1 MSLLRDE
8 YPSTNPAA
16 RKQPAYLG
24 TTLSGKSDSPS
35 VLIEEI
41 PFSSEM
47 PRASHWSVAWSDLMM
62 TMFILFLS
70 MFVYQSAQQDFLSK
84 KTPEI
89 VGGKTTDAL
98 DILDVP
104 DISTETL
111 PPTTTLSSMG
121 ERTMPEI
128 TPMEED
134 FPLLEEPETPAA
146 IERQP
151 EPVASSLP
159 KTEQQPSAL
168 APPQNLIAPPPEA
181 DIVNT
186 AKEEIK
192 EEMTYGELQANNI
205 AIIMPETP
213 GKSNTEEVFPPPP
226 APMTIES
233 HENPS
238 LPQSIAS
245 ETVTSDIVPRS
256 IHDESIFPRPI
267 TDEPQIVERTASAKR
282 EQYIQATKNLP
293 SQFQKMYNLSKDNL
307 HSQKLEKFATVDLT
321 ADKTVR
327 IILTGDL
334 LFGLG
339 ESALSPQSLSALKNI
354 TEVIRNTP
362 YMINVV
368 GHTDNVPMS
377 SGKFPSNWELS
388 VARASSVA
396 RFLINEMGMNPNQ
409 FVVSGYASYRP
420 VKPNTT
426 TTNRS
431 INRRVEIIISKR
443 LPQPQPATPQNLN

>member
-8 YPSTNPAA
+8 YPYTNPAA
-16 RKQPAYLG
+16 RKQPAYMG

-47 PRASHWSVAWSDLMM
+47 PRGSHWSVAWSDLMM

-104 DISTETL
+104 DISTET
-111 PPTTTLSSMG
+111 TTLSSIAA
-121 ERTMPEI
+121 ETVPEI
-128 TPMEED
+128 TPMEEN
-134 FPLLEEPETPAA
+134 FPQLEEAEPLAPIEQKTEPLAA
-146 IERQP
+146 
-151 EPVASSLP
+151 SP
-159 KTEQQPSAL
+159 KTEQQPL
-168 APPQNLIAPPPEA
+168 AFEPPHSPPAPLPETETETAIQN
-181 DIVNT
+181 NT
-186 AKEEIK
+186 QEGSV
-192 EEMTYGELQANNI
+192 YRELQADNI
-205 AIIMPETP
+205 AIIMPENPERLENEKLTIDPTP
-213 GKSNTEEVFPPPP
+213 TASEPYGN
-226 APMTIES
+226 ES
-233 HENPS
+233 ETQPVV
-238 LPQSIAS
+238 S
-245 ETVTSDIVPRS
+245 ETVSTGIVPRS

-267 TDEPQIVERTASAKR
+267 TDEPEIAKRTASPKR
-282 EQYIQATKNLP
+282 EKMIQTTAKLP

-307 HSQKLEKFATVDLT
+307 HSKKLEKFASVDLI

-334 LFGLG
+334 IFGLG
-339 ESALSPQSLSALKNI
+339 ESTLSPQSLAALQNI
-354 TEVIRNTP
+354 TEVIRKTP

-420 VKPNTT
+420 VKPNTSA
-426 TTNRS
+426 TNRS

-443 LPQPQPATPQNLN
+443 LPQPEPATPQNLN